1 MAGFNFEKNLEHQ
14 SHAVAAAVGVF
25 DGVAVEPATGVSAQ
39 FANPKFA
46 ATQHEIAK
54 NVEAMRTRFGVTD
67 GAVDGANTIIDI
79 MMETGTGK
87 TYTYT
92 KTMFEMNKLFGIFKF
107 VIVVPTLPIKAGT
120 INFLRSASTREHFK
134 EQYGKQL
141 QLHIVESQKAGKSKK
156 AVIPTAVQSFA
167 SAGSYERNHIQV
179 LVINAG
185 MVNSDTMQ
193 KRFDTTLF
201 DTHAVPFDAVA
212 ATRPIM
218 IIDEPHKFAK
228 DNKTWT
234 NLERMRPQYTLRYG
248 ATFPEKELKQK
259 NSLGK
264 LVKVSMKDYHNLV
277 YMLTAV
283 DSFNKN
289 LVKGV
294 IGHVTEFEAG
304 KNALVKLISLT
315 GTEAKFELV
324 EGTKKST
331 HTLAKKDGLSRVHPA
346 MEGLVIENMNK
357 SCVVLSNGLELKKGD
372 KLNPYSYAE
381 TLQES
386 MLKKAVKNHFELE
399 LDLLQ
404 RDVRIKPLTLFF
416 IDNIDEYRGK
426 DGYLRKT
433 IEKLIK
439 AEAKR
444 LLTQSCTPAYKSYLE
459 ATLASLG
466 DSHGGYF
473 SQDNTDSD
481 EKIEKEVNE
490 ILHDKEEI
498 LRIDNP
504 RRFIFSKW
512 TLREGWDNPNVFQ
525 ICKLRSSGS
534 DISKLQEVGRG
545 LRLPVNEY
553 GNREKNEQFFLHYFV
568 DFTENDFVEQLVGEI
583 NKKSGALSRTT
594 TYERLTDEMIAQI
607 VEKYTLDEND
617 LLQKLIIE
625 EKVIDFARNFQT
637 GGLAY
642 IQSHYS
648 LIFEGVDSNKVR
660 KATDTKKRVT
670 IRTEKYTALQE
681 LWEKLNEKVVLEYK
695 IDDEEQFK
703 ALFVKFLNQSAAAF
717 KTDTVRSRIERVV
730 IEEGRAVSQNE
741 VSVKDSELTT
751 LTTMRYGAF
760 LRQLG
765 AALHMNIATLHGS
778 FKAAKINP
786 TPFLNQ
792 TTIRIIKQKF
802 DAFLLY
808 NAIDAFTIEYKQVTN
823 TIHPTK
829 LTNKDGKVVKDLSSS
844 DVGVL
849 SSTEKVASNYFFDE
863 LFFDSELEKQNITAQ
878 ITEVVVFTK
887 IPKNSIKIPVAGGKS
902 YSPDFAYVLNF
913 KDGQKKL
920 YFIVE
925 TKNATEEE
933 LRDEERAKIKHATQF
948 FGEAIK
954 IKFKTQF
961 KQDEIFEFVKEI
973 LKT

>member
-14 SHAVAAAVGVF
+14 SHAVAATVGVF
-25 DGVAVEPATGVSAQ
+25 DGVAVEPAAGVSAQ
-39 FANPKFA
+39 FANPKFV

-67 GAVDGANTIIDI
+67 GTVDGASTIIDI

-156 AVIPTAVQSFA
+156 AVIPTAVQSFV

-201 DTHAVPFDAVA
+201 DSHAVPFDAIA

-228 DNKTWT
+228 DNKTWS

-248 ATFPEKELKQK
+248 ATFPEKDLKQK

-264 LVKVSMKDYHNLV
+264 LVKMSVKDYHNLV
-277 YMLTAV
+277 YTLTAV

-294 IGHVTEFEAG
+294 IGHVAEFEAG

-331 HTLAKKDGLSRVHPA
+331 RTLAKKDGLSRVHPA

-459 ATLASLG
+459 TTLASIG

-553 GNREKNEQFFLHYFV
+553 GNREKDEQFFLHYFV

-607 VEKYTLDEND
+607 VEKYDITEESLLETLDKNN
-617 LLQKLIIE
+617 
-625 EKVIDFARNFQT
+625 VITRTNQFKDA
-637 GGLAY
+637 GLAY

-695 IDDEEQFK
+695 IDDEEKFK
-703 ALFVKFLNQSAAAF
+703 TLFVNFLKQSATAF

-730 IEEGRAVSQNE
+730 IEDGQAVRQNE
-741 VSVKDSELTT
+741 VGVKDSELTT
-751 LTTMRYGAF
+751 LTTMKYGAF

-765 AALHMNIATLHGS
+765 GALHMNIATLHGS
-778 FKAAKINP
+778 FKTAKINP

-823 TIHPTK
+823 AIHPTK
-829 LTNKDGKVVKDLSSS
+829 FTNKDGKVVKDLTSA

-849 SSTEKVASNYFFDE
+849 SSAEKVASNYFYNE
-863 LFFDSELEKQNITAQ
+863 LFFDSELEKQNIITNV
-878 ITEVVVFTK
+878 TEVQVFTK

-925 TKNATEEE
+925 TKNTTEEG
-933 LRDEERAKIKHATQF
+933 LRDEERAKIKHAEQF
-948 FGEAIK
+948 FGGKVK
-954 IKFKTQF
+954 ITFKTQF
-961 KQDEIFEFVKEI
+961 DQDKITDLIQTLV
-973 LKT
+973 

>member
-14 SHAVAAAVGVF
+14 SHAVAATVGVF
-25 DGVAVEPATGVSAQ
+25 DGVAVEQAIGVSAQ
-39 FANPKFA
+39 FANPRFT
-46 ATQHEIAK
+46 ATSHEIAN
-54 NVEAMRTRFGVTD
+54 NVAAMRTRFAVSD
-67 GAVDGANTIIDI
+67 GTVDGTSTIIDI

-120 INFLRSASTREHFK
+120 INFLRSQSTREHFK

-141 QLHIVESQKAGKSKK
+141 QLHIVESQKSGKSKK
-156 AVIPTAVQSFA
+156 SVIPTAVQSFVG
-167 SAGSYERNHIQV
+167 AGSYERNHIQV

-193 KRFDTTLF
+193 KRFDTSLF
-201 DTHAVPFDAVA
+201 DQHAVPFDAIA

-228 DNKTWT
+228 DNKTWS
-234 NLERMRPQYTLRYG
+234 NLERMRPQYTIRYG
-248 ATFPEKELKQK
+248 ATFPETELKKK

-264 LVKVSMKDYHNLV
+264 TVKVSVKDYHNLV
-277 YMLTAV
+277 YTLTAV

-294 IGHVTEFEAG
+294 IGHVAEFEAG
-304 KNALVKLISLT
+304 RNALVKLISLT
-315 GTEAKFELV
+315 GTEAKFELT
-324 EGTKKST
+324 EGNRKST
-331 HTLAKKDGLSRVHPA
+331 RTLGKKDTLSKVHVA
-346 MEGLVIENMNK
+346 MEGLTIENMNK

-386 MLKKAVKNHFELE
+386 MIKKAVKNHFELE
-399 LDLLQ
+399 YDLLQ
-404 RDVRIKPLTLFF
+404 RDTRIKPLTLFF

-426 DGYLRKT
+426 DGYIRKT
-433 IEKLIK
+433 VEKHIK

-444 LLTQSCTPAYKSYLE
+444 LLTQSCTPAYKTFLE
-459 ATLASLG
+459 ATLTSIS

-498 LRIDNP
+498 LRIDNT

-553 GNREKNEQFFLHYFV
+553 GNREKDEQFFLHYFV
-568 DFTENDFVEQLVGEI
+568 DFTENDFVNQLVAEI
-583 NKKSGALSRTT
+583 NKKSGAISRAAV
-594 TYERLTDEMIAQI
+594 YERLTDEMVAQI
-607 VEKYTLDEND
+607 VEKYSVTEESLLETLDKNN
-617 LLQKLIIE
+617 
-625 EKVIDFARNFQT
+625 VITRSNQFKD

-642 IQSHYS
+642 IQSNYS
-648 LIFEGVDSNKVR
+648 LIFEGVDSNKIR
-660 KATDTKKRVT
+660 KANDVKKRVT
-670 IRTEKYTALQE
+670 VRTEKYTALQE
-681 LWEKLNEKVVLEYK
+681 LWEKLNEKVILEYK
-695 IDDEEQFK
+695 IDDEEKFK
-703 ALFVKFLNQSAAAF
+703 TLFVNFLKQSAAAF
-717 KTDTVRSRIERVV
+717 KADSVRSRIERVV
-730 IEEGRAVSQNE
+730 IEDGQAVRQSE
-741 VSVKDSELTT
+741 VGLKDSELTS
-751 LTTMRYGAF
+751 LTTMNYGAF

-765 AALHMNIATLHGS
+765 EALHMNIATLHGS
-778 FKAAKINP
+778 FKTAKINP

-808 NAIDAFTIEYKQVTN
+808 NAIDAFTIEYQRVTN

-829 LTNKDGKVVKDLSSS
+829 FTNKEGKVVRDAASA
-844 DVGVL
+844 DVGVM
-849 SSTEKVASNYFFDE
+849 SSTDRVAPNYFFNE
-863 LFFDSELEKQNITAQ
+863 LFFDSELEKQNIITN
-878 ITEVVVFTK
+878 ITEVLVFTK

-925 TKNATEEE
+925 TKNTTEEG
-933 LRDEERAKIKHATQF
+933 LRDEERAKIKHAEKF
-948 FGEAIK
+948 FGGKVK

-961 KQDEIFEFVKEI
+961 EQDKIVDLI
-973 LKT
+973 QQLTVS

>member
-14 SHAVAAAVGVF
+14 SHAVAATVGVF
-25 DGVAVEPATGVSAQ
+25 NGVAVEQATGVSAQ
-39 FANPKFA
+39 FANPRFS
-46 ATQHEIAK
+46 ATSHEIAN
-54 NVEAMRTRFGVTD
+54 NVAVMRTRFGVSD
-67 GAVDGANTIIDI
+67 GAVDGASTIIDI

-120 INFLRSASTREHFK
+120 INFLRSQSTREHFK

-141 QLHIVESQKAGKSKK
+141 QLHIVESQKSSKSKK
-156 AVIPTAVQSFA
+156 TVIPTAVQSFV

-193 KRFDTTLF
+193 KRFDTSLF
-201 DTHAVPFDAVA
+201 DQHAVPFDAIA

-228 DNKTWT
+228 DNKTWS
-234 NLERMRPQYTLRYG
+234 NLERMRPQFTLRYG

-264 LVKVSMKDYHNLV
+264 TVRVTVKDYHNLV
-277 YMLTAV
+277 YTLTAV

-294 IGHVTEFEAG
+294 IGHVAEFDAG
-304 KNALVKLISLT
+304 KNALIKLISLT
-315 GTEAKFELV
+315 GTEAKFELI

-331 HTLAKKDGLSRVHPA
+331 RTLSKKDNLSKIHVA
-346 MEGLVIENMNK
+346 MEGLTIENMNK

-386 MLKKAVKNHFELE
+386 MIKKAVKNHFELE
-399 LDLLQ
+399 HDLLQ
-404 RDVRIKPLTLFF
+404 REVRIKPLTLFF
-416 IDNIDEYRGK
+416 IDNIDEYRSK

-433 IEKLIK
+433 VEKLIK

-444 LLTQSCTPAYKSYLE
+444 LLSGSCTPAYKAFLE
-459 ATLASLG
+459 ATLASLA

-473 SQDNTDSD
+473 SQDNTDTD
-481 EKIEKEVNE
+481 EKIEKEVNQ

-498 LRIDNP
+498 LRVNNP
-504 RRFIFSKW
+504 LRFIFSKW

-553 GNREKNEQFFLHYFV
+553 GNREKDEQFFLHYFV
-568 DFTENDFVEQLVGEI
+568 DFTENDFVDQLVGEI
-583 NKKSGALSRTT
+583 NKKSGAISRAT
-594 TYERLTDEMIAQI
+594 TYQRLTPEMIAQI
-607 VEKYTLDEND
+607 TEKYSVTEANLLETLDKNN
-617 LLQKLIIE
+617 IITRTNE
-625 EKVIDFARNFQT
+625 FKE

-660 KATDTKKRVT
+660 KATDVKKRVT
-670 IRTEKYTALQE
+670 VRTEKYTALEE

-695 IDDEEQFK
+695 IESEEKFK
-703 ALFVKFLNQSAAAF
+703 ALFVSFLKKSAPAF
-717 KTDTVRSRIERVV
+717 KADSVRNRIEKV
-730 IEEGRAVSQNE
+730 IIEDGQAVKE
-741 VSVKDSELTT
+741 DAVGLKGSELTM
-751 LTTMRYGAF
+751 LTTMKYGTF

-765 AALHMNIATLHGS
+765 EALHMNIATLHSS
-778 FKAAKINP
+778 FKVASVNP

-792 TTIRIIKQKF
+792 TAIRIIKQKF
-802 DAFLLY
+802 DAYLLC
-808 NAIDAFTIEYKQVTN
+808 NAIDAFTIEYKRVTN

-829 LTNKDGKVVKDLSSS
+829 FTNKDGKVVRDLASA

-849 SSTEKVASNYFFDE
+849 SSTDKVAPNYFFNE
-863 LFFDSELEKQNITAQ
+863 LFFDSELEKQNI
-878 ITEVVVFTK
+878 ITNINEVLVFTK

-925 TKNATEEE
+925 TKNTIEEG
-933 LRDEERAKIKHATQF
+933 LRDEERSKIKHAEKF
-948 FGEAIK
+948 FGGNVK

-961 KQDEIFEFVKEI
+961 DQDRVVDLIQSLI
-973 LKT
+973 SS

>member
-14 SHAVAAAVGVF
+14 SHAVAATVGVF

-39 FANPKFA
+39 FANPRFT
-46 ATQHEIAK
+46 ATSHEIAN
-54 NVEAMRTRFGVTD
+54 NVAAMRTRFGVSDVTID
-67 GAVDGANTIIDI
+67 GASTIIDI

-120 INFLRSASTREHFK
+120 INFLRSQSTREHFK

-141 QLHIVESQKAGKSKK
+141 QLHIVESQKSGKSKK
-156 AVIPTAVQSFA
+156 SVIPTAVQSFV

-193 KRFDTTLF
+193 KRFDTSLF
-201 DTHAVPFDAVA
+201 DQHTVPFDAIA
-212 ATRPIM
+212 ATRPVM

-228 DNKTWT
+228 DNKTWS
-234 NLERMRPQYTLRYG
+234 NLERMRPQYTIRYG
-248 ATFPEKELKQK
+248 ATFPETEVKQK

-264 LVKVSMKDYHNLV
+264 TVKVSVKDYRNLV
-277 YMLTAV
+277 YTLTAV

-294 IGHVTEFEAG
+294 IGHVAEFEAG

-315 GTEAKFELV
+315 GTEAKFELI
-324 EGTKKST
+324 ENNKKIT
-331 HTLAKKDGLSRVHPA
+331 RTLAKKDSMSKVHAA
-346 MEGLVIENMNK
+346 MEGLTIENMNK

-386 MLKKAVKNHFELE
+386 MIKNAVKNHFVLE
-399 LDLLQ
+399 HDLLQ
-404 RDVRIKPLTLFF
+404 RDTRIKPLTLFF

-433 IEKLIK
+433 VEKHIK

-444 LLTQSCTPAYKSYLE
+444 LLTQTCTPAYKSFLE
-459 ATLASLG
+459 TTLASLS

-553 GNREKNEQFFLHYFV
+553 GNREKDEQFFLHYFV
-568 DFTENDFVEQLVGEI
+568 DFTENDFVDKLIGEI
-583 NKKSGALSRTT
+583 NKKSGAISRAT
-594 TYERLTDEMIAQI
+594 TYERLTTEMIAQI
-607 VEKYTLDEND
+607 VEKYALAEAELLETLDKNN
-617 LLQKLIIE
+617 
-625 EKVIDFARNFQT
+625 VITRTNEFKE

-660 KATDTKKRVT
+660 KATDVKKRVT
-670 IRTEKYTALQE
+670 VRTEKYTALQD

-695 IDDEEQFK
+695 IDSEEKFKTLFVSFLKKSAPAFK
-703 ALFVKFLNQSAAAF
+703 ADS
-717 KTDTVRSRIERVV
+717 VRNRIEKVV
-730 IEEGRAVSQNE
+730 IEDGQAVRQDE
-741 VSVKDSELTT
+741 IDLKDSELTS
-751 LTTMRYGAF
+751 LTTMKYGAF

-765 AALHMNIATLHGS
+765 EALHMNIATLHDS
-778 FKAAKINP
+778 FKAVSVNP

-792 TTIRIIKQKF
+792 TTIRIIRQKF
-802 DAFLLY
+802 DAYLLY
-808 NAIDAFTIEYKQVTN
+808 NAIDAFTIEYKRVTN

-829 LTNKDGKVVKDLSSS
+829 FTNKDGKVVRDLASA

-849 SSTEKVASNYFFDE
+849 SGTERVAPNYFFNE
-863 LFFDSELEKQNITAQ
+863 LFFDSELEKQNI
-878 ITEVVVFTK
+878 ITNISEVLVFTK

-920 YFIVE
+920 YFIIE
-925 TKNATEEE
+925 TKNTSEEG
-933 LRDEERAKIKHATQF
+933 LRDEERAKIKHAEKF
-948 FGEAIK
+948 FGGNVK

-961 KQDEIFEFVKEI
+961 EQDKVIDLIQSLV
-973 LKT
+973 